1 MSRRTTLHGP
11 DVPAVNGEPLTSA
24 EQVRGLLFG
33 LWMVVGLFLDGW
45 AHDDGRPESFFTP
58 WHAVLYSG
66 FAATALAALFVVRR
80 RWDRNDPVR
89 AAVPP
94 GHGLTLLGLA
104 GFALAAVGDLL
115 WHEGFGI
122 EVGVEALLSPTHLL
136 LFASGLLVLSAP
148 VRSRW
153 ATPGDDNVRL
163 GPFLPVVANVALLI
177 GVMGF
182 FLAYLSPFVNDAAAQ
197 AFDPSRVPHQ
207 HPSTDAEELQQL
219 LALASVLVTTLLLAL
234 PTYAVLRRW
243 RTPPGSMT
251 VLLGLAT
258 FLLVGLDQ
266 FGEWYVVLAGLAAG
280 AVIDVLCPRFGITV
294 AVSAG
299 IIVFWAGYVAVHAL
313 VGDRV
318 GWSAE
323 LIGGAIV
330 LSGLLAVGV
339 GLDPTRSRVDYD
351 TLS

>member
-1 MSRRTTLHGP
+1 
-11 DVPAVNGEPLTSA
+11 
-24 EQVRGLLFG
+24 
-33 LWMVVGLFLDGW
+33 MVVGLFLDGW

-66 FAATALAALFVVRR
+66 FAATGLAALLVVRR
-80 RWDRNDPVR
+80 RRSRSEPLR
-89 AAVPP
+89 AAVPS

-104 GFALAAVGDLL
+104 GFGVAAIGDLL
-115 WHEGFGI
+115 WHEAFGI

-148 VRSRW
+148 LRSLW
-153 ATPGDDNVRL
+153 TAPGEDVERL
-163 GPFLPVVANVALLI
+163 GPFLPVVANAALLV
-177 GVMGF
+177 GVTGF

-197 AFDPSRVPHQ
+197 AFDPSRVPHR

-219 LALASVLVTTLLLAL
+219 LGLASVLVTTLLLAL

-266 FGEWYVVLAGLAAG
+266 FGEWYVVLAGLMAG
-280 AVIDVLCPRFGITV
+280 AVIDALCPRIGATV

-299 IIVFWAGYVAVHAL
+299 IVVFWAGYFAVHAL
-313 VGDRV
+313 VGEQV

-323 LIGGAIV
+323 LIGGTIV
-330 LSGLLAVGV
+330 LGGLLAAAV

-351 TLS
+351 RLS

>member
-1 MSRRTTLHGP
+1 MPETSSQTAS
-11 DVPAVNGEPLTSA
+11 VPVAPITVGE
-24 EQVRGLLFG
+24 QWRGVLLG
-33 LWMVVGLFLDGW
+33 LWMVAGLFLDGW
-45 AHDDGRPESFFTP
+45 AHDDGQPESFFTP

-66 FAATALAALFVVRR
+66 FAATAVAGLLVVRR
-80 RWDRNDPVR
+80 RWSRGQPLR
-89 AAVPP
+89 GAIPP

-104 GFALAAVGDLL
+104 GFAVAAGGDLV

-153 ATPGDDNVRL
+153 ATPGDDDERL
-163 GPFLPVVANVALLI
+163 GSFLPVVANVALLI

-197 AFDPSRVPHQ
+197 AFDPSRVPHR

-219 LALASVLVTTLLLAL
+219 LGLASVFVTTLLLAL
-234 PTYAVLRRW
+234 PMYAVLRRW

-251 VLLGLAT
+251 VLFGLAT
-258 FLLVGLDQ
+258 FFLVGLDQ

-280 AVIDVLCPRFGITV
+280 AVIDALRASAGTTV
-294 AVSAG
+294 AVAVG
-299 IIVFWAGYVAVHAL
+299 TIVFWAGYFSIHAL
-313 VGDRV
+313 VGERV

-323 LIGGAIV
+323 LIGGVVV
-330 LSGLLAVGV
+330 LSGLVAAAV
-339 GLDPTRSRVDYD
+339 GLDAGRSRVDYD
-351 TLS
+351 GVS

>member
-1 MSRRTTLHGP
+1 MGELRTRPAGR
-11 DVPAVNGEPLTSA
+11 PAVPGEPLTSA

-33 LWMVVGLFLDGW
+33 VWMVVGLFLDGW

-66 FAATALAALFVVRR
+66 FVATALAALLVVGR
-80 RWDRNDPVR
+80 RWDRGAPLR
-89 AAVPP
+89 TAVPP

-104 GFALAAVGDLL
+104 GFGIAAVGDLL

-122 EVGVEALLSPTHLL
+122 EVGVEALLSPSHLL

-153 ATPGDDNVRL
+153 TTPGDADERL
-163 GPFLPVVANVALLI
+163 LPFLPVVANVSLLI
-177 GVMGF
+177 GVAGF

-207 HPSTDAEELQQL
+207 HPSTDVGELQQL
-219 LALASVLVTTLLLAL
+219 LGLASVLVTTLLLAL

-243 RTPPGSMT
+243 RTPPGSIT
-251 VLLGLAT
+251 VLFGLAT

-266 FGEWYVVLAGLAAG
+266 FGEWYVVLAGLMAG
-280 AVIDVLCPRFGITV
+280 AVIDALGPRIGAAV
-294 AVSAG
+294 GVSAG
-299 IIVFWAGYVAVHAL
+299 IVVFWAGYFVVHAL
-313 VGDRV
+313 VGERV
-318 GWSAE
+318 GWSAD
-323 LIGGAIV
+323 LVGGVIV
-330 LSGLLAVGV
+330 LSGLLAAGV
-339 GLDPTRSRVDYD
+339 GLVASRVDYD